1 MKTIPTAGNQRGTV
15 HWKSY
20 LMTPFLGNVR
30 NGYFHFEAVEPVDI
44 SKFVEVMLTLI
55 SVDLVSLVSS
65 SIFLKLCCNINLF
78 KVTIVIQSLEILVF
92 LCFDL
97 TQRQIF

>member
-1 MKTIPTAGNQRGTV
+1 M
-15 HWKSY
+15 
-20 LMTPFLGNVR
+20 R

-44 SKFVEVMLTLI
+44 SKFVEVMLALI

-78 KVTIVIQSLEILVF
+78 KVIIVTQFLVIQVF
-92 LCFDL
+92 LCFDRFSESIICRF
-97 TQRQIF
+97 TFSSSVSMAW